1 MVNIRTRAASE
12 LDINIAGARGL
23 GINSIYLQGM
33 SVGQSDRGIGAF
45 ISSLTRQSLPEAI
58 REELQEWL
66 RSSEQISVLLGGRT
80 GGGKSTLVN
89 SLLGEEVAEEGA
101 EPDPS
106 TAEVTCY
113 ERSLND
119 VLVKVWDSPGLQDGT
134 GNEERYLADIAA
146 KCGHVDLFLFC
157 INVGDATRFN
167 SDSPEVNALVT
178 LTRKLGKGIWDH
190 ALVALTFANRLGRFS
205 DEFRS
210 AQLRKD
216 TEKLKELFQRK
227 VCEWEKFIRRIL
239 LKDLQLSPDQVD
251 KLKIVPTGSRRVP
264 SLPDR
269 RHWLST
275 FWLEALRST
284 HPRAQ
289 PALLKM
295 NETRIIEN
303 PEMLDEKFCTEYS
316 KDQSFITCEYASNV
330 GKLLCD
336 SEDLGSKVGLSFA
349 QTQELK
355 LKERMVLEQF
365 AIMKLIHEQHEEQG
379 LPPRSCEGS
388 EEGVLK
394 SIQHTP
400 LSELALG
407 LPPKGTPGVSANVEA
422 ANDKRKE
429 SESYEP
435 QGSVCGGRFH

>member
-1 MVNIRTRAASE
+1 MLTGRPLVG
-12 LDINIAGARGL
+12 LGARDRSSL
-23 GINSIYLQGM
+23 PSDSEKMDALRLFLSSSTLQFL
-33 SVGQSDRGIGAF
+33 SVGIVEQLQQWLDSSGKLSVF
-45 ISSLTRQSLPEAI
+45 IS
-58 REELQEWL
+58 
-66 RSSEQISVLLGGRT
+66 GRT

-89 SLLGEEVAEEGA
+89 SLLGARVAEEGA

-113 ERSLND
+113 ERSLNN
-119 VLVKVWDSPGLQDGT
+119 VLVKVWDSPGLQDGR

-157 INVGDATRFN
+157 INVGDAKRFN
-167 SDSPEVNALVT
+167 SDSPEVKALVK

-190 ALVALTFANRLGRFS
+190 ALVALTFANRLGRSS

-216 TEKLKELFQRK
+216 TEKLKELFQKK
-227 VCEWEKFIRRIL
+227 VCEWEEFIRRIL

-275 FWLEALRST
+275 FWFEALRST

-295 NETRIIEN
+295 NERRIIEN
-303 PEMLDEKFCTEYS
+303 PETVDEKTREKHGEDQTFIFS
-316 KDQSFITCEYASNV
+316 KFAGDV
-330 GKLLCD
+330 GKMMYGD
-336 SEDLGSKVGLSFA
+336 GNLGSIVGLA
-349 QTQELK
+349 IAEIRDLQ
-355 LKERMVLEQF
+355 LKESMLLEQF
-365 AIMKLIHEQHEEQG
+365 AIMKMIEAQQDSDTSREERVDQDVPESLTNTLSQLTVGSPPTSQSVAG
-379 LPPRSCEGS
+379 LPVITG
-388 EEGVLK
+388 
-394 SIQHTP
+394 
-400 LSELALG
+400 
-407 LPPKGTPGVSANVEA
+407 
-422 ANDKRKE
+422 
-429 SESYEP
+429 EP
-435 QGSVCGGRFH
+435 QDITHGAEEDSVGPVSPSGQCGGPFYDELQ